1 MEAVTQTKLQQVLN
15 AFETFRTLAGFG
27 LINSETDYE
36 RAIALTE
43 AILDAT
49 RQTPQ
54 REDSHA
60 PLSMLLDW
68 VISAIR
74 DYETT
79 HVDLP
84 TVSPREVLRFLM
96 EQHGLS
102 QSDLPE
108 VGNQSAV
115 SQILSGQ
122 RSLNTRQI
130 AALSARFKV
139 RADVFIEYQR
149 LAA

>member
-1 MEAVTQTKLQQVLN
+1 MEAVTQIKLQQVAN
-15 AFETFRTLAGFG
+15 AFDTFRALTGFG
-27 LINSETDYE
+27 VIHSEADYE
-36 RAIALTE
+36 RATALAE
-43 AILDAT
+43 AILDTT
-49 RQTPQ
+49 RETPQ

-60 PLSMLLDW
+60 PLSILLDW
-68 VISAIR
+68 VTTAIC

-79 HVDLP
+79 HIRLP
-84 TVSPREVLRFLM
+84 AVSPREVLHFLM
-96 EQHGLS
+96 EQHDLS

-108 VGNQSAV
+108 VGNQSVV

-139 RADVFIEYQR
+139 SADAFIEHPC

>member
-1 MEAVTQTKLQQVLN
+1 MEAVTQTKLQQVAN

-43 AILDAT
+43 AILDTT

-54 REDSHA
+54 REDTSA
-60 PLSMLLDW
+60 PLSILLDW
-68 VISAIR
+68 VTEAIR
-74 DYETT
+74 IYEAT
-79 HVDLP
+79 HVCLP
-84 TVSPREVLRFLM
+84 VASPREVLRFLM

-108 VGNQSAV
+108 VGNQSVV

-130 AALSARFKV
+130 AALSTRFKV
-139 RADVFIEYQR
+139 SADVFIEYQR

>member
-1 MEAVTQTKLQQVLN
+1 METVTQTKLQQVAN

-43 AILDAT
+43 AILDTT
-49 RQTPQ
+49 RQTSS
-54 REDSHA
+54 REDTSA
-60 PLSMLLDW
+60 PLSILLDW
-68 VISAIR
+68 AAEAIR
-74 DYETT
+74 IYEAT
-79 HVDLP
+79 HVCLP
-84 TVSPREVLRFLM
+84 AASPREVLRFLM

-108 VGNQSAV
+108 VGNQSVV

-122 RSLNTRQI
+122 RALNTRQI

-139 RADVFIEYQR
+139 STDAFIEYQR

>member
-1 MEAVTQTKLQQVLN
+1 MEAVTQTKLQQVAQ
-15 AFETFRTLAGFG
+15 AFNTFRTLAGFG
-27 LINSETDYE
+27 VIHSEAEYE
-36 RAIALTE
+36 RATALAE
-43 AILDAT
+43 AILDTT
-49 RQTPQ
+49 RETAE
-54 REDSHA
+54 REAPNA
-60 PLSMLLDW
+60 PLSILLDW
-68 VISAIR
+68 VTTAIQ

-79 HVDLP
+79 HIHLP
-84 TVSPREVLRFLM
+84 AATPKEVLRFLM

-108 VGNQSAV
+108 IGNQSVV

-139 RADVFIEYQR
+139 SADAFIEYQR